1 MSMDVFIVPP
11 GSNDLVAT
19 ITAIANVLIAGLALI
34 VAVFSIRF
42 TNAGI
47 KSQREHNFL
56 SVRPIPFIALADFEN
71 HIRVR
76 VRNDGTGPLIVKS
89 VSVRESGKQ
98 PEHAELVAYMP
109 TLPDGMAWTNFSS
122 GEIGSIPV
130 GGEAIL
136 LELKLNAGVAAEAA
150 IRDACRQALSK
161 LEIGVTYSDV
171 YNSEFPEKVRP
182 LDWFGRRLAPS
193 KAAK

>member
-1 MSMDVFIVPP
+1 MDVFIVPP
-11 GSNDLVAT
+11 APNDAVAA
-19 ITAIANVLIAGLALI
+19 ITAVANVLIAAAALV
-34 VAVFSIRF
+34 VAVISIRF

-76 VRNDGTGPLIVKS
+76 IRNDGTGPLIVKS
-89 VSVRESGKQ
+89 VSIREPGKKSK
-98 PEHAELVAYMP
+98 HGELVAYMP
-109 TLPDGMAWTNFSS
+109 PLPADMAWANFSS

-136 LELKLNAGVAAEAA
+136 LELKLDEGKATEVAA
-150 IRDACRQALSK
+150 RDACRQALSK

-171 YNSEFPEKVRP
+171 YNSEFPEKIRS
-182 LDWFGRRLAPS
+182 LEWFGRRLAPS
-193 KAAK
+193 KAAQ